1 MNTEPYHSPLPS
13 EVQFEL
19 DHTEIADT
27 LEAWQLSEWYCSQEP
42 PLSEFRQMGT
52 GMWPAIEEA
61 TRPRLTRIFTWQHAP
76 RTTAAVAMAACI
88 AVILAVGITIT
99 QQPTS
104 VIAPFGDQITHEL
117 PDGSSIVLNSG
128 THVQYKKNFG
138 KTSRELVLREGEIFL
153 NVVPNSTPFVVESF
167 DAQTEVLG
175 TSFNVRSWP
184 DEIDAATHVSVN
196 SGQVKVIPL
205 TASELAVT
213 LTAGQSAQVRHDGQG
228 PLVIESIQDLMQ
240 YTSWV
245 NGSFKFS
252 RRPLGNVAEEIE
264 RRYDVEITI
273 GSPALETLSIG
284 VLKESP
290 ESAEEIIR
298 DICALHCDY
307 RAVPGGFALEAK
319 K

>member
-13 EVQFEL
+13 EVQLEL

-42 PLSEFRQMGT
+42 PLSEFRQMGAE
-52 GMWPAIEEA
+52 MWPAIEGA

-76 RTTAAVAMAACI
+76 RTTIAVALAACI
-88 AVILAVGITIT
+88 AVILAVGITLT

-128 THVQYKKNFG
+128 THVQYKKKFG

-184 DEIDAATHVSVN
+184 DEINAATHVSVN
-196 SGQVKVIPL
+196 SGKVKVIPL

-228 PLVIESIQDLMQ
+228 PLVVESIQDLMQ

-252 RRPLGNVAEEIE
+252 DRPLGNIVEEIE

-290 ESAEEIIR
+290 ENAEEIIR
-298 DICALHCDY
+298 DICELHCDY
-307 RAVPGGFALEAK
+307 RAVPGGFALEATK
-319 K
+319 